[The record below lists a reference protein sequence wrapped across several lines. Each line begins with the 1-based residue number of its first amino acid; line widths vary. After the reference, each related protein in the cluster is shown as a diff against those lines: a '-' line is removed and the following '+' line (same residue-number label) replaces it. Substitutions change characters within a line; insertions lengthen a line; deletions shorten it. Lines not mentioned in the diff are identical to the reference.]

1 MDSNG
6 TKCFVLNGKGRVNH
20 IFDAIDKHPVEGRV
34 EVGIDGLD
42 VLQCDRFVEKHLV
55 ERRRESAVNVVSME
69 DCCANNSTNKMKIGQ
84 VIRID
89 TTVGVDLQCVNVV
102 TEIKSIY
109 STEVAFAI
117 VLWLP

>member
-1 MDSNG
+1 
-6 TKCFVLNGKGRVNH
+6 
-20 IFDAIDKHPVEGRV
+20 
-34 EVGIDGLD
+34 
-42 VLQCDRFVEKHLV
+42 
-55 ERRRESAVNVVSME
+55 ME

>member
-42 VLQCDRFVEKHLV
+42 VLQCDRFV
-55 ERRRESAVNVVSME
+55 
-69 DCCANNSTNKMKIGQ
+69 
-84 VIRID
+84 
-89 TTVGVDLQCVNVV
+89 
-102 TEIKSIY
+102 
-109 STEVAFAI
+109 
-117 VLWLP
+117 